1 MAEGRGKRRRGL
13 GGTTKTHLPPLRLHA
28 GAVTSSHTNTHTH
41 THTTSTLTLSSL
53 SSPLKCAFG
62 WVCYKSVL
70 QSLNKP
76 GRGTVQSK

>member
-13 GGTTKTHLPPLRLHA
+13 GGTTKTHLPPLRRHA
-28 GAVTSSHTNTHTH
+28 GAVTSSHTNTHI
-41 THTTSTLTLSSL
+41 HTTSTLTLSSL